1 MPSFAS
7 GPILR
12 GRRRLPTRRFFL
24 FLTCAPSSVK
34 NNLNLYRP
42 DRGSGPSF
50 MLATKPNVTG
60 DLSLDDRWQ
69 LVQRIVSS
77 PPFQKSARLRELL
90 EYITER
96 TIHGHPHELTEQ
108 HIGNALFHK
117 PSGYD
122 PLEDSSVRVHVRQL
136 RLKLHE
142 YFDEEGRN
150 EPLILTIPKGSY
162 APVFKPAAK
171 PQDQAIAAPAETHP
185 VNDWRSRAI
194 MAWIVCAALLIFSA
208 VLLYQSSRRASAS
221 AVPAAAIPPWPF
233 SQIFDS
239 RHQTIIVV
247 ADSNYGMSRILTEKS
262 GSLDQ
267 YLKRDFLQNSSG
279 HKLTGADSRLSEYIA
294 NSTLTSFADVANVV
308 TLLNAAGPLQKR
320 VSVRFPR
327 DLGLRDLDHENFVF
341 IGSPASNPWASLFQ
355 NRLNFREGESVVG
368 DSVKFFINTNPQP
381 GEQPRYEGLRWTG
394 SLGEDY
400 AVIALLPNNTNDGS
414 ILTLQG
420 LQQEGTEAAG
430 RFLADPENCRQLKV
444 ALGLS
449 PSSDSFP
456 ENIWFEALIRS
467 RTVAGAPNA
476 TTLVAVRR
484 IH

>member
-1 MPSFAS
+1 
-7 GPILR
+7 
-12 GRRRLPTRRFFL
+12 
-24 FLTCAPSSVK
+24 
-34 NNLNLYRP
+34 
-42 DRGSGPSF
+42 
-50 MLATKPNVTG
+50 MLATKPNVTD
-60 DLSLDDRWQ
+60 DLSLDERWQ
-69 LVQRIVSS
+69 LVQRIVCS

-90 EYITER
+90 EFITER
-96 TIHGHPHELTEQ
+96 TIHGHAHELTEQ

-117 PSGYD
+117 AAGYD

-142 YFDEEGRN
+142 YFDEEGRG
-150 EPLILTIPKGSY
+150 EALILTIPKGSY

-171 PQDQAIAAPAETHP
+171 APEQTAAPSAEQRP
-185 VNDWRSRAI
+185 ANEWRSRAI
-194 MAWIVCAALLIFSA
+194 LAWIICAALLVLST
-208 VLLYQSSRRASAS
+208 VLLYQSARHSSVSVA
-221 AVPAAAIPPWPF
+221 PALSNPPWPF
-233 SQIFDS
+233 SQIFDL

-247 ADSNYGMSRILTEKS
+247 ADSNYGMSRILSGKS

-267 YLKRDFLQNSSG
+267 YLKRDFLQNSWG
-279 HKLTGADSRLSEYIA
+279 RNPTGADSRLAEYIN

-308 TLLNAAGPLQKR
+308 TLLNAAGSLQKR

-327 DLGLRDLDHENFVF
+327 DLGLRDLDRDNFVF

-368 DSVKFFINTNPQP
+368 DSVKFFVNTNPQP
-381 GEQPRYEGLRWTG
+381 GEQARYEGLRWTG

-414 ILTLQG
+414 VLILQG

-430 RFLADPENCRQLKV
+430 RFLADPENRRQLKV
-444 ALGLS
+444 ALGLF
-449 PSSDSFP
+449 PSSDNFP
-456 ENIWFEALIRS
+456 ETIWFEALIRS
-467 RTVAGAPNA
+467 RTVAGAPNT

-484 IH
+484 IR